1 MQDRFPLQAP
11 AQALFERHPESLPTA
26 RESIRTGHNSA
37 KIRSSE
43 AETCPGFEASKAK
56 SRLARDKVNRS
67 DGGMNVTET
76 DVHGASPWQ
85 PDFAIVG
92 EINSDLILYG
102 IPRELPEERE
112 ILATDFTLTLGSSSA
127 ILAHNLA
134 LLGSKVTFSGRVG
147 ADVLGEMCCQM
158 LRDAGIDLSCVVR
171 STTGSKTGVTLIL
184 PLASTRRI
192 LTYPGAMFEMGLED
206 LDLDYLA
213 TAKHFHLSSP
223 FLQRKLFPDLPALFS
238 EMKRRGLTTSM
249 DTNDDPGNTW
259 EGLLENV
266 LPYVDL
272 LFCTEE
278 ELAKLARTEAAEEYM
293 AGKVEMLIVKR
304 GSRGASVYA
313 EGRRMDGPALQLEV
327 IDAVG
332 AGDTFNAGFLHQWI
346 RRAPLEICLA
356 YGNLTGGLSVT
367 RSGGIEAFN
376 DSAHR
381 KNFFQQY
388 WQPDTQVQ

>member
-1 MQDRFPLQAP
+1 
-11 AQALFERHPESLPTA
+11 
-26 RESIRTGHNSA
+26 
-37 KIRSSE
+37 
-43 AETCPGFEASKAK
+43 
-56 SRLARDKVNRS
+56 
-67 DGGMNVTET
+67 VTEA
-76 DVHGASPWQ
+76 DVHGASASQ
-85 PDFAIVG
+85 SDFAIVG

-102 IPRELPEERE
+102 LPRELPEEHE
-112 ILATDFTLTLGSSSA
+112 ILASNFTLTLGSSSA

-134 LLGSKVTFSGRVG
+134 LLGNKVTFSARVG

-184 PLASTRRI
+184 PIASTRRI

-223 FLQRKLFPDLPALFS
+223 FLQRKLFPDLTALFR
-238 EMKRRGLTTSM
+238 EMKRRGLTTSI

-278 ELAKLARTEAAEEYM
+278 ELAKLARTEAAEEYL
-293 AGKVEMLIVKR
+293 AGRVEMLIVKR

-313 EGRRMDGPALQLEV
+313 EGRRIDGPALQLEV

-346 RRAPLEICLA
+346 RRASLETCLA
-356 YGNLTGGLSVT
+356 YGNLSGGLSVT

-381 KNFFQQY
+381 KRFFEQH
-388 WQPDTQVQ
+388 WQPDTHVQ